1 MRVLIVGAAGSIGR
15 TVAAGLT
22 ERGHEVR
29 GLDLVPAAPEHCTLG
44 TIVGDCADP
53 GVAAEAVAD
62 VDAVAQLAGIPGEA
76 SLPDE
81 LASHLITTAA
91 VLDAMVDA
99 GVHRIAYASSNHA
112 VGMHERVDRL
122 GVDVRPRPDTFY
134 GTAKVAAEGL
144 LSLYVD
150 RAGIEAVAL
159 RIGSFL
165 DRPETVRA
173 LSTWLS
179 PRDCVRMV
187 EAALTAPDV
196 GFSVIYGIS
205 ANTRAWWDLE
215 PGRAIGYD
223 PVDDAETHA
232 ADIPDRDED
241 AAESTRV
248 GGPFTTS
255 VLTRKAL
262 G

>member
-1 MRVLIVGAAGSIGR
+1 MRVLIVGAAGRIGS

-29 GLDLVPAAPEHCTLG
+29 GLDLVPSTPELCTLG
-44 TIVGDCADP
+44 TIVGDCSDP
-53 GVAAEAVAD
+53 AVAAEAVAG

-76 SLPDE
+76 DLSDE
-81 LASHLITTAA
+81 LASHLIPTAA

-99 GVHRIAYASSNHA
+99 GVRRIAYASSNHA

-122 GVDVRPRPDTFY
+122 GVDVRLRPDTFY
-134 GTAKVAAEGL
+134 GVAKVAAEGL

-165 DRPETVRA
+165 ERPTTKRQLA
-173 LSTWLS
+173 TWLS
-179 PRDCVRMV
+179 PVDCVRLV

-196 GFSVIYGIS
+196 GFAAIYGIS

-215 PGRAIGYD
+215 PGRELGYE
-223 PVDDAETHA
+223 PVDDAEAYA
-232 ADIPDRDED
+232 AEIPDRDED
-241 AAESTRV
+241 AAENARV
-248 GGPFTTS
+248 GGPFAAS